1 MRIAEQILK
10 LKQETS
16 SIAANPILD
25 LIDLAKVE
33 AFEAIAQTNKDYKR
47 KLESI
52 ENLLKGLTY
61 IYDKRYQDIFNAYN
75 ELVIFELLSTKVNVK
90 IINEREGQK
99 TPDYQIFLND
109 EDFIFSDLKSLH
121 FVDGN
126 LNYIDIQEQGFKS
139 KIELEKEGRKGE
151 KKILFSSDPIVV
163 SPFRKGNNLNHYNL
177 NVIIEHIIAKAINN
191 YKAEQIK
198 YQNINGLYLID
209 LTQMFIWP
217 DFQEGLP
224 VYNAKLYGELNSGI
238 LWNVAFGEIND
249 PTYNWIEFE
258 GKPNIGERLTKNGLL
273 KDENMKDLFAVAFI
287 TGFDDNKKII
297 GFHKFTENNDT
308 LLTLLYKICDFVN
321 DETNSRY
328 YEAKQKSQQ
337 ATKGLPKGWRTE

>member
-1 MRIAEQILK
+1 MTIASQILK

-25 LIDLAKVE
+25 LIDVAKIE
-33 AFEAIAQTNKDYKR
+33 AFENTAKTNNDYKR
-47 KLESI
+47 KIKVI
-52 ENLLKGLTY
+52 ENAFKWLTY
-61 IYDKRYQDIFNAYN
+61 IYDKKYQDIFNAYN
-75 ELVIFELLSTKVNVK
+75 ELVVFELLTKKVNVK
-90 IINEREGQK
+90 FVNEIKGQK
-99 TPDYQIFLND
+99 TPDYQIILSD
-109 EDFIFSDLKSLH
+109 EEFIFSDLKSLH

-139 KIELEKEGRKGE
+139 KVGLENEVKKGE
-151 KKILFSSDPIVV
+151 KRIHFSSDPIIV

-177 NVIIEHIIAKAINN
+177 NVIIEDLISKAINN

-209 LTQMFIWP
+209 LTQMFIRP

-258 GKPNIGERLTKNGLL
+258 GKPNIGKRLEKNGLL
-273 KDENMKDLFAVAFI
+273 KDENLKDLIALAFI
-287 TGFDDNKKII
+287 TGFGDNKKII
-297 GFHKFTENNDT
+297 GFHKFTEDNDT
-308 LLTLLYKICDFVN
+308 LLTLLYKLCDFVN

-328 YEAKQKSQQ
+328 YEAK
-337 ATKGLPKGWRTE
+337 